1 MSKRI
6 KVGVSAIAG
15 LALAGFLCLAP
26 LAASKAK
33 TASTQSAAEAHTV
46 SGKVTSIGKTS
57 FTLAVASVKMNQE
70 TSHPA
75 PGAKSMTFQVDGNT
89 TIDGNLQVGVDA
101 DVTYR
106 IESGQYIAINVR
118 VGQ

>member
-1 MSKRI
+1 MNKTM
-6 KVGVSAIAG
+6 KLGLSAIAG
-15 LALAGFLCLAP
+15 LALAGFLCAAAP
-26 LAASKAK
+26 AASKAK
-33 TASTQSAAEAHTV
+33 TANTQSAAEAHTV

-57 FTLAVASVKMNQE
+57 FTLAVASVKMDKE
-70 TSHPA
+70 SSSPGS
-75 PGAKSMTFQVDGNT
+75 GAKSMTFQVDGNT

-106 IESGQYIAINVR
+106 IDSGQYIAINVR